1 MGSFPGLVPGSNVG
15 GWNISVPF
23 QAQQGGQASLGGN
36 VNPLLPINTSTNTSF
51 PMMPQGAVS
60 TSATSGFPASFPTNT
75 NTGGFSANL
84 GGYTSAPLPGSSPGA
99 APPGLPGGGTG
110 TLGTG
115 SGFSPPGGVIGL
127 GNLTPNQQD
136 KLLKNLNNTFGKGYG
151 PLIYSFLQGGAGYNQ
166 QAINNLVAGLQPGFE
181 RQSQNLLQ
189 QFSAGG
195 NRFGSGAQIG
205 LGDLASQQQL
215 QVGELETQMY
225 EQSVQD
231 FMNVMMG
238 LAAPTAKR
246 VASTPSLFDQI
257 AGGIGAAASIIGAP
271 FTGGLSLAGL
281 GPSLGMAGG
290 GGGGATSGGM
300 GDYAG
305 IDQGG
310 ILGDIPFSGYGPG
323 TTLAG

>member
-1 MGSFPGLVPGSNVG
+1 MQGVDMSSNPGLIPGSNIG

-60 TSATSGFPASFPTNT
+60 GSATSGFPANLGTVPQSFPTNT

-84 GGYTSAPLPGSSPGA
+84 GAYGSAPLSGSSPGA

-115 SGFSPPGGVIGL
+115 HGYSPPGGVLGL

-225 EQSVQD
+225 EQAVQN

-238 LAAPTAKR
+238 VGKSSAERIDLAN
-246 VASTPSLFDQI
+246 SQPSLIDQI
-257 AGGIGAAASIIGAP
+257 LGGLGGAAGGIGSLLGGLTGAASAGA
-271 FTGGLSLAGL
+271 GAGAAGVDLSGFADLA
-281 GPSLGMAGG
+281 A
-290 GGGGATSGGM
+290 
-300 GDYAG
+300 
-305 IDQGG
+305 
-310 ILGDIPFSGYGPG
+310 F
-323 TTLAG
+323 